1 MVKELRGSGSGS
13 KVARTVNEPEISV
26 SLACFVIDGCCSWKG
41 LVPGPSLKCPD
52 YQATCPKPSDQEP
65 LMTRASMKRNLTVVA
80 TGSVVSMFD
89 SSIRPRA
96 GVGGQHHPALVQGG
110 GRRTPMDGQA

>member
-1 MVKELRGSGSGS
+1 
-13 KVARTVNEPEISV
+13 
-26 SLACFVIDGCCSWKG
+26 
-41 LVPGPSLKCPD
+41 
-52 YQATCPKPSDQEP
+52 
-65 LMTRASMKRNLTVVA
+65 MTRASMKRNPTVVA

-89 SSIRPRA
+89 SSIWPRA